1 MIPVVPPSPGRKRPT
16 IRDVAR
22 EAGVSY
28 ATVSRVL
35 NGRDWVSPSAI
46 RSVQDAIARTGYTA
60 NPHARSLATGRSGSI
75 AFLLTEP
82 QHLLF
87 EDPNFS
93 VLLRGVAQALSDRS
107 LTLILMIASTPDERT
122 RTIAYV
128 SGGHVD
134 GVLLVSPHSGDPLLG
149 QLVDAGVPIVAC
161 GRVLGYEKVISS
173 VMADDRSGGR
183 SAVEHLIAAGCTR
196 IATITGPLDTAGG
209 VDRLQGYHDAL
220 AAHGLAAA
228 PERVA
233 HGDWS
238 RESGAAAMRAL
249 LEETARPDGFGR
261 TPDSLGRAPDSIEPA
276 PDSLGPALEETARAP
291 GLDAVFAASDAMAA
305 GALRE
310 LRAAGL
316 DVPGD
321 VRVVGFDDSGLAA
334 TTEPPLTTV
343 RHPLDRVAEEMVRLL
358 TDVIAGRTPVSITV
372 PTSLVLRESSPAL

>member
-161 GRVLGYEKVISS
+161 GRVLGYEQVISS
-173 VMADDRSGGR
+173 VAADDRSGGR

-220 AAHGLAAA
+220 AAHGLAAV

-249 LEETARPDGFGR
+249 LEETAQ
-261 TPDSLGRAPDSIEPA
+261 PDSREPLPDPA
-276 PDSLGPALEETARAP
+276 GHARAP

-316 DVPGD
+316 DVPDD

>member
-1 MIPVVPPSPGRKRPT
+1 MPTPSGPGRKRPT

-35 NGRDWVSPSAI
+35 NGREWVSPEAV
-46 RSVQDAIARTGYTA
+46 RSVREAISRTGYTA
-60 NPHARSLATGRSGSI
+60 NHHARSLATGRSGSI

-93 VLLRGVAQALSDRS
+93 VLLRGVAQALSDRE
-107 LTLILMIASTPDERT
+107 LTLILMIASTPEERA
-122 RTIAYV
+122 RTIAYL

-134 GVLLVSPHSGDPLLG
+134 GVLLVSPHSGDPLLS
-149 QLVDAGVPIVAC
+149 QLVQAEVPIVAC
-161 GRVLGYEKVISS
+161 GRVLGYEQVISS
-173 VMADDRSGGR
+173 VMADDRNGGR
-183 SAVEHLIAAGCTR
+183 SAVEHLIAAGRTR
-196 IATITGPLDTAGG
+196 IATITGPQDTAGG

-220 AAHGLAAA
+220 IAHGLTIDPA
-228 PERVA
+228 RIV

-238 RESGAAAMRAL
+238 RESGAAAMRTL
-249 LEETARPDGFGR
+249 LDH
-261 TPDSLGRAPDSIEPA
+261 TPD
-276 PDSLGPALEETARAP
+276 
-291 GLDAVFAASDAMAA
+291 LDAVFAASDAMAA
-305 GALRE
+305 GALRV
-310 LRAAGL
+310 LREAGR

-343 RHPLDRVAEEMVRLL
+343 RHPLDRVSEEMVRLL
-358 TDVIAGRTPVSITV
+358 TDVIAGRTPLSITV
-372 PTSLVLRESSPAL
+372 PTTLVVRASSPS

>member
-1 MIPVVPPSPGRKRPT
+1 VR
-16 IRDVAR
+16 
-22 EAGVSY
+22 
-28 ATVSRVL
+28 
-35 NGRDWVSPSAI
+35 
-46 RSVQDAIARTGYTA
+46 DAIARTGYTA

-161 GRVLGYEKVISS
+161 GRVLGYEQVISS
-173 VMADDRSGGR
+173 VAADDRSGGR

-220 AAHGLAAA
+220 AARGLPADPAL
-228 PERVA
+228 VA

-249 LEETARPDGFGR
+249 LAEAAQ
-261 TPDSLGRAPDSIEPA
+261 PDSLRPDRVPA
-276 PDSLGPALEETARAP
+276 
-291 GLDAVFAASDAMAA
+291 LDAVFAASDAMAA
-305 GALRE
+305 GGLRE

-316 DVPGD
+316 DVPTD

-343 RHPLDRVAEEMVRLL
+343 RHPLDRVADEMVRLL

-372 PTSLVLRESSPAL
+372 PTSLVLRGSSPAL

>member
-1 MIPVVPPSPGRKRPT
+1 MPTRKRPT

-35 NGRDWVSPSAI
+35 NGREWVSPDAA
-46 RSVQDAIARTGYTA
+46 RAVREAIARTGYTA
-60 NPHARSLATGRSGSI
+60 NPHARSLATGKSGSI

-93 VLLRGVAQALSDRS
+93 VLLRGVAQALSDRE
-107 LTLILMIASTPDERT
+107 LTLILMIASTPEERA
-122 RTIAYV
+122 RTIAYL

-134 GVLLVSPHSGDPLLG
+134 GVLLVSPHSGDPLLS
-149 QLVDAGVPIVAC
+149 QLVRAEVPIVAC
-161 GRVLGYEKVISS
+161 GRVLGYEQVISS
-173 VMADDRSGGR
+173 VMADDRNGGR
-183 SAVEHLIAAGCTR
+183 SAVEHLIAAGRTR
-196 IATITGPLDTAGG
+196 IATITGPQDTAGG

-220 AAHGLAAA
+220 ITHGIDIEPA
-228 PERVA
+228 RIA

-238 RESGAAAMRAL
+238 RESGAACMRVL
-249 LEETARPDGFGR
+249 LEQ
-261 TPDSLGRAPDSIEPA
+261 APD
-276 PDSLGPALEETARAP
+276 
-291 GLDAVFAASDAMAA
+291 LDAVFAASDAMAD
-305 GALRE
+305 GALRV
-310 LRAAGL
+310 LREAGR
-316 DVPGD
+316 DVPGN

-358 TDVIAGRTPVSITV
+358 TDVIAGRTPLSITV
-372 PTSLVLRESSPAL
+372 PTTLVIRASSPA

>member
-1 MIPVVPPSPGRKRPT
+1 MPTRKRPT

-35 NGRDWVSPSAI
+35 NGREWVSPDAA
-46 RSVQDAIARTGYTA
+46 RAVREAIARTGYTA

-93 VLLRGVAQALSDRS
+93 VLLRGVAQALADRE
-107 LTLILMIASTPDERT
+107 LTLILMIASTPEERT
-122 RTIAYV
+122 RTIAYL

-134 GVLLVSPHSGDPLLG
+134 GVLLVSPHSGDPLLS
-149 QLVDAGVPIVAC
+149 QLVRAEVPIVAC
-161 GRVLGYEKVISS
+161 GRVLGYEQVISS
-173 VMADDRSGGR
+173 VMADDRNGGR
-183 SAVEHLIAAGCTR
+183 SAVDHLIRAGCTR
-196 IATITGPLDTAGG
+196 IATITGPQDTAGG

-220 AAHGLAAA
+220 IAHGVTIEPSRIAQ
-228 PERVA
+228 
-233 HGDWS
+233 GDWS
-238 RESGAAAMRAL
+238 RESGAAAMRQL
-249 LEETARPDGFGR
+249 LEQ
-261 TPDSLGRAPDSIEPA
+261 APD
-276 PDSLGPALEETARAP
+276 
-291 GLDAVFAASDAMAA
+291 LDAVFAASDAMAD
-305 GALRE
+305 GALRV
-310 LRAAGL
+310 LREAGRE
-316 DVPGD
+316 VPGD

-358 TDVIAGRTPVSITV
+358 TDVIAGRTPLSITV
-372 PTSLVLRESSPAL
+372 PTTLVIRASSPA

>member
-1 MIPVVPPSPGRKRPT
+1 MIPIVPPSPGVPRKRPT

-35 NGRDWVSPSAI
+35 NGRDWVSPEAV
-46 RSVQDAIARTGYTA
+46 RSVRDAIARTGYTA
-60 NPHARSLATGRSGSI
+60 NPHARSLATGRSASI

-87 EDPNFS
+87 EDPNFP
-93 VLLRGVAQALSDRS
+93 VLLRGAAQALSDRS
-107 LTLILMIASTPDERT
+107 LTLILMIASTPAERT
-122 RTIAYV
+122 RTVAYL

-149 QLVDAGVPIVAC
+149 QLVNAGVPIVAC
-161 GRVLGYEKVISS
+161 GRVLGYEQVISS
-173 VMADDRSGGR
+173 VAADDRSGGR
-183 SAVEHLIAAGCTR
+183 SAVEHLIAAGCAR
-196 IATITGPLDTAGG
+196 ITTITGPQDTAGG

-220 AAHGLAAA
+220 IAHAMAID
-228 PERVA
+228 PSRVV

-238 RESGAAAMRAL
+238 RESGAAAMRTL
-249 LEETARPDGFGR
+249 LD
-261 TPDSLGRAPDSIEPA
+261 
-276 PDSLGPALEETARAP
+276 RAP

-305 GALRE
+305 GALRV
-310 LRAAGL
+310 LREAGR

-334 TTEPPLTTV
+334 TTEPPLSTV

-358 TDVIAGRTPVSITV
+358 TDVIAGRTPLSVTV
-372 PTSLVLRESSPAL
+372 PTSLVLRASSPAL

>member
-1 MIPVVPPSPGRKRPT
+1 MIPHVPTTPSPGRKRPT

-35 NGRDWVSPSAI
+35 NGREWVSPEAVRAVREAI
-46 RSVQDAIARTGYTA
+46 SRTGYTA
-60 NPHARSLATGRSGSI
+60 NPHARSLATGKSGSI

-93 VLLRGVAQALSDRS
+93 VLLRGVAQALSDRE
-107 LTLILMIASTPDERT
+107 LTLILMIASTPEERA
-122 RTIAYV
+122 RTIAYL

-134 GVLLVSPHSGDPLLG
+134 GVLLVSPHSGDPLLS
-149 QLVDAGVPIVAC
+149 QLVRAEVPIVAC
-161 GRVLGYEKVISS
+161 GRVLGYEQVISS
-173 VMADDRSGGR
+173 VMADDRNGGR
-183 SAVEHLIAAGCTR
+183 SAVEHLIGAGCGR
-196 IATITGPLDTAGG
+196 IATITGPQDTAGG

-220 AAHGLAAA
+220 IAHGLTID
-228 PERVA
+228 PGRIV

-238 RESGAAAMRAL
+238 RESGAAAMRTL
-249 LEETARPDGFGR
+249 LER
-261 TPDSLGRAPDSIEPA
+261 S
-276 PDSLGPALEETARAP
+276 P
-291 GLDAVFAASDAMAA
+291 GLDAVFAASDAMAE
-305 GALRE
+305 GALRV
-310 LRAAGL
+310 LREAGR

-343 RHPLDRVAEEMVRLL
+343 RHPLDRVSEEMVRLL
-358 TDVIAGRTPVSITV
+358 TDVIAGRTPLSITV
-372 PTSLVLRESSPAL
+372 PTTLVVRASSPA